1 MEGRGEENGD
11 SRGDFDT
18 EYFLKLLMCVSTMI
32 LGSYGLVSFSEMR
45 SYMILELLEPQ
56 VFVRLAKVLGR
67 YILQMGS

>member
-18 EYFLKLLMCVSTMI
+18 GIFLKTVNVCI
-32 LGSYGLVSFSEMR
+32 NDDLGELWSCEFFEMR

-56 VFVRLAKVLGR
+56 VFVRLAVGR